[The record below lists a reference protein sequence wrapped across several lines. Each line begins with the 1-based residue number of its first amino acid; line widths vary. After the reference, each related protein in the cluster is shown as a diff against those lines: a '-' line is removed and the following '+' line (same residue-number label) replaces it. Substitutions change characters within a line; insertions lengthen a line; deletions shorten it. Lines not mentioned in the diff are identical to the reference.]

1 MESSDKS
8 KQINIKNC
16 MCYYSD
22 DIYKSQDFYLDDFDR
37 WKIYTKIFWFITFHT
52 KHLLDQKPLRIRIDN
67 RHGSIRVYDGTRY
80 LVSFDPKK

>member
-1 MESSDKS
+1 MKNLY
-8 KQINIKNC
+8 KNI
-16 MCYYSD
+16 
-22 DIYKSQDFYLDDFDR
+22 
-37 WKIYTKIFWFITFHT
+37 WFITFHT